1 MTTKTFPEHLVNLP
15 YHQTLDIRG
24 SKMAFFHR
32 DNEIQKSKINVTTH
46 CISYVVNGNKTVHSM
61 EGELCLRVGEA
72 AFFKKG
78 LYLNTEKTV
87 DQGVYEG
94 ITFFLSDQ
102 LLKDFIQRHEHEL
115 NNFRRKNSTFKLFK
129 IPHSMKIQKYFES
142 LIPYF
147 SDDQRNEALLNLKFD
162 ELLLNLIHQDDFEVF
177 KSFLLQINAPKKT
190 SIEEF
195 IQQNYTKN
203 LSLSEYAFLSGMS
216 LSSFKRVF
224 EETFGSAP
232 GKWLKNKRL
241 EKAKYLI
248 TYSDKNINEISDETG
263 FSSPSHFIAS
273 FKHRYGLPPRQFKVQ
288 LDK

>member
-1 MTTKTFPEHLVNLP
+1 
-15 YHQTLDIRG
+15 
-24 SKMAFFHR
+24 
-32 DNEIQKSKINVTTH
+32 
-46 CISYVVNGNKTVHSM
+46 
-61 EGELCLRVGEA
+61 
-72 AFFKKG
+72 
-78 LYLNTEKTV
+78 
-87 DQGVYEG
+87 
-94 ITFFLSDQ
+94 
-102 LLKDFIQRHEHEL
+102 
-115 NNFRRKNSTFKLFK
+115 
-129 IPHSMKIQKYFES
+129 MKIQKYFES

-147 SDDQRNEALLNLKFD
+147 SDDQRNDALLNLKFD
-162 ELLLNLIHQDDFEVF
+162 ELLLNLIHHDEFQVF

-273 FKHRYGLPPRQFKVQ
+273 FKNRYGLPPRQFKIQ
-288 LDK
+288 LSQ